1 MATRKAQD
9 MPQDMPQ
16 DISQA
21 IQMTMTGDEF
31 AMVAMGL
38 ALVMAVRMKDAAKM
52 GEGLGIV
59 HALPDYMVEA
69 LDTIAEKVQAGWA
82 AIVTEEA

>member
-9 MPQDMPQ
+9 MPQD
-16 DISQA
+16 ISRA

-31 AMVAMGL
+31 AIVAMGL

>member
-1 MATRKAQD
+1 MSKATRKATRKAEQE
-9 MPQDMPQ
+9 MP
-16 DISQA
+16 QA

-52 GEGLGIV
+52 GEGMAIA
-59 HALPDYMVEA
+59 HTLPEYMVEA

-82 AIVTEEA
+82 AIVMEEA

>member
-1 MATRKAQD
+1 MATRKA
-9 MPQDMPQ
+9 QDMPQ

-38 ALVMAVRMKDAAKM
+38 AMVMAVRMKDAAKM
-52 GEGLGIV
+52 GEGMAIA
-59 HALPDYMVEA
+59 HTLPEYMVEA

-82 AIVTEEA
+82 AIVMEEA

>member
-1 MATRKAQD
+1 MSKATETEQEL
-9 MPQDMPQ
+9 P
-16 DISQA
+16 QA

>member
-1 MATRKAQD
+1 MATRKA
-9 MPQDMPQ
+9 QDMPQ

-52 GEGLGIV
+52 GEGMAIA
-59 HALPDYMVEA
+59 HTLPEYMVEA

>member
-1 MATRKAQD
+1 MATRKA
-9 MPQDMPQ
+9 QDMPQ

>member
-1 MATRKAQD
+1 MATTQEQET
-9 MPQDMPQ
+9 PQELPQ
-16 DISQA
+16 MVQL
-21 IQMTMTGDEF
+21 TMTADEF
-31 AMVAMGL
+31 AMVALGL
-38 ALVMAVRMKDAAKM
+38 GLVMAVRMKDAAKM

>member
-9 MPQDMPQ
+9 KPQ